1 MLVIDNLDDIKVAN
15 DLLLEN
21 DSQKYTIITTRNL
34 NMIRIP
40 VEPLEMSLL
49 DADDSINLLSI
60 LSNIMIQ
67 LDSAKEHQ
75 ATEIVQTLRYL
86 SLAIE

>member
-67 LDSAKEHQ
+67 SNSVEEYQ
-75 ATEIVQTLRYL
+75 ATEIVQTLGYL